1 MEQGFGAAKF
11 LQVAKGAPL
20 VAGWAHFSQ
29 SNNITDEI
37 LELNKDILDAL
48 LDVNHSGIWK
58 KTQLASAL
66 EDLDRKVEL
75 GLTLTKGKGWADQ
88 AAMLIMQSFIYL
100 RSKQNNCHIGARYL
114 QWLNNMFGKMS
125 KEGSMYNSPEQ
136 GSLALPLASTPQVPD
151 SSANHMA
158 KHAMLLAKAKGAR
171 KPKLM
176 YRKSESPTK
185 AMEATTATKLPPSSP
200 QDATKFWYDWAQD
213 CAAMMSK
220 LGGKTVYSH
229 KYCDLD
235 NGTRMYI
242 FSDGST
248 WTTAEY
254 AQADDEEQE
263 EEEQEEEE
271 Q

>member
-1 MEQGFGAAKF
+1 MAHSPRQEQDPVTPTSSWKAVPKSKAPDVSLESLVGTMEQGFGAAKF

-20 VAGWAHFSQ
+20 VAGWAHFAQ
-29 SNNITDEI
+29 SNKITDEI
-37 LELNKDILDAL
+37 IELNKDILDAL

-100 RSKQNNCHIGARYL
+100 RSKQKNCRTGARYP
-114 QWLNNMFGKMS
+114 QWLNNMLGKLS

-136 GSLALPLASTPQVPD
+136 GAPALPLASTPQVLD

-176 YRKSESPTK
+176 YKKSESPTK
-185 AMEATTATKLPPSSP
+185 AMEATTATKLPPSPHPRMQPSFGM
-200 QDATKFWYDWAQD
+200 T
-213 CAAMMSK
+213 
-220 LGGKTVYSH
+220 GHRTVQ
-229 KYCDLD
+229 L
-235 NGTRMYI
+235 
-242 FSDGST
+242 
-248 WTTAEY
+248 
-254 AQADDEEQE
+254 
-263 EEEQEEEE
+263 
-271 Q
+271 